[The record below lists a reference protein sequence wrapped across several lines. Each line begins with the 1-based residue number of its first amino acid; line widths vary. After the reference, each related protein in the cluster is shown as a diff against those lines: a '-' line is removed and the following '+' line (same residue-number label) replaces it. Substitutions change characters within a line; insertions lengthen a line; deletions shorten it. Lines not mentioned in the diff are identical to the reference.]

1 MKNKIYLSK
10 TLASF
15 FLVLFTMPLGH
26 ALMMLMEHFM
36 SPTALHYSAFLMGLT
51 GFMVTVCGVFV
62 KGDTKQTLFGL
73 AGGLLFW
80 TGWVEFMLGYY
91 AHRYGT
97 LYDLTGSGTV
107 TSTIEYI
114 NGVVVDRHMYI
125 NGQDIAE
132 MSRQELKT
140 LRGSRP
146 EYLTMPGT
154 FGFFMMFVLLYTF
167 CIRSG
172 CNAFNWLQKKLFR
185 DKRDIIVFKP
195 MTRHTSI
202 VTFMEL
208 NMIMWASYLL
218 LMFCYDPVFLG
229 DSHPITIVISIF
241 CLAGSFFMFKREL
254 KIGAWGPNIRM
265 AIATVIVFW
274 TFVEVMGRNKIL
286 NEIWIA
292 PLEHQTEMWSI
303 FIAFLVLIAYLLIHN
318 RAKTRKET
326 DHTDIC

>member
-80 TGWVEFMLGYY
+80 TGWVEFMLSYY
-91 AHRYGT
+91 AQRYGT

-132 MSRQELKT
+132 MSRQELKA

-185 DKRDIIVFKP
+185 DKRDIIVFNP

-208 NMIMWASYLL
+208 NMMMWASYLL

-229 DSHPITIVISIF
+229 DSHPITIAISIF

-274 TFVEVMGRNKIL
+274 TFVEVIGRNKIL

-326 DHTDIC
+326 DPTDIC